1 MNLEIIEKTINIM
14 PSSNIIDYIEM
25 GDLAGKN
32 GDQYECLQWYIKGL
46 SVARDQGNKEKVDYI
61 SSLIITML

>member
-1 MNLEIIEKTINIM
+1 M